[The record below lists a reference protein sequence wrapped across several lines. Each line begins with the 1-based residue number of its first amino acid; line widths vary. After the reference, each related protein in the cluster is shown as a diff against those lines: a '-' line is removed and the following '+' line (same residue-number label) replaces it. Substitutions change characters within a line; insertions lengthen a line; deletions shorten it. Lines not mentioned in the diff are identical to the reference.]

1 MSDEVIPMIRLGREV
16 ITDGRL
22 RALRER
28 LKLSSNLMSELFHI
42 SQITYARW
50 EKRGGDHL
58 KPSAAERI
66 GRVYTQITATLDQLQ
81 RDGIKIDDLIPF
93 HLTAAAAGIPN
104 ELLLQRYRAGE
115 FEAVDLGIL
124 GLWVHREDLR
134 TLGVDDR

>member
-1 MSDEVIPMIRLGREV
+1 MTNDTIYMIRLGREV

-28 LKLSSNLMSELFHI
+28 LKLSSNLMSELFYV

-50 EKRGGDHL
+50 EKRGGDML

-66 GRVYTQITATLDQLQ
+66 GRVYTQIIATLDQLE
-81 RDGIKIDDLIPF
+81 RDNVKVDDLIPF

-104 ELLLQRYRAGE
+104 ELLLSRYRAGE

-124 GLWVHREDLR
+124 GLWVHREDLHL
-134 TLGVDDR
+134 LGVDDK